1 VRLSDRELDILAYV
15 GRGMSN
21 AQIASTLYLTEGTIK
36 RHLVNI
42 FRKLKVSSRSEAVHR
57 AMSERWIVPGDVSKL
72 DKRYSRKT

>member
-1 VRLSDRELDILAYV
+1 
-15 GRGMSN
+15 MSN

-57 AMSERWIVPGDVSKL
+57 AMSERWIVPGDIGKV
-72 DKRYSRKT
+72 DKRGKRDRIS